1 RPVAE
6 DEAWLPARAIE
17 ISDTWDVEPTELDE
31 NAIAQRRVV
40 MRALGT
46 TPEMMPTQP
55 RLNEPWLI
63 SFSPP
68 ERRSM
73 QLTPEGPVTTL
84 TWVWSLKPVTGE
96 VGVLPEIRFPW
107 FDTVARAEASIAIPA
122 RAIGYADFADNRAGA
137 WPSAFAAPWAVPAI
151 LIGAAALVVAG
162 TVRGRRLSGLRAT
175 LRRRLEA
182 YLAGRR
188 ILAAA
193 RRGDGAGLRRAALE
207 LAGRHGRREAALA
220 LLEPLDRHL
229 FGPPEAGPPPDL
241 VPLAARLRRLAR

>member
-1 RPVAE
+1 MIRLLLILLLLLLAPAAWAAEPRELTPDQAHLELVFDEAPDPYEGEMVLATIRGTYRIQIHLEDLVLRHMADFDWVRLGQDTWREERIDGRMARVMERRVAFFPRRPGRLEILPIAHKLTYWGGAGERFSTVVRSEAAALEVRPRPVAE

-84 TWVWSLKPVTGE
+84 TWVWSLKPVT
-96 VGVLPEIRFPW
+96 
-107 FDTVARAEASIAIPA
+107 
-122 RAIGYADFADNRAGA
+122 
-137 WPSAFAAPWAVPAI
+137 
-151 LIGAAALVVAG
+151 
-162 TVRGRRLSGLRAT
+162 
-175 LRRRLEA
+175 
-182 YLAGRR
+182 
-188 ILAAA
+188 
-193 RRGDGAGLRRAALE
+193 
-207 LAGRHGRREAALA
+207 
-220 LLEPLDRHL
+220 
-229 FGPPEAGPPPDL
+229 
-241 VPLAARLRRLAR
+241 